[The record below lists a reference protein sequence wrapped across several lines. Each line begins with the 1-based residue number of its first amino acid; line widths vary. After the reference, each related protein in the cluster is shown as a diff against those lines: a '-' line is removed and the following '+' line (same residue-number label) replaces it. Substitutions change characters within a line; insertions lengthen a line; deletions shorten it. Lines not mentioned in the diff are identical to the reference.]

1 MGKMN
6 ADGRLRLLRI
16 QDHYGNTAAHYSA
29 MLGRKNLMTFIIS
42 QIPIGKRSALCSV
55 KNFGGE
61 TVLHCAAFYGL
72 AEVTEC
78 ILENLP
84 ESERCTLAIK
94 VNKLNTTALAGAVAH
109 DRLDTVEVLERMLPS
124 DHTGKTDS
132 ELPQIPKFYTLHM
145 ELKGFILTH
154 YQYLTDV
161 FYPC

>member
-16 QDHYGNTAAHYSA
+16 QDHHGNTAAHYSA
-29 MLGRKNLMTFIIS
+29 MLGRNNLMTFIIS
-42 QIPIGKRSALCSV
+42 KIPIGKWSALCSV

-109 DRLDTVEVLERMLPS
+109 GWLDTVEVLERMLPS
-124 DHTGKTDS
+124 DHTGKTDT
-132 ELPQIPKFYTLHM
+132 LPNISPI
-145 ELKGFILTH
+145 FITSW
-154 YQYLTDV
+154 V
-161 FYPC
+161 AIWVYP